1 MSKKANPTVVGGFAL
16 GAIALAVLAIILL
29 GSGSLFHYRPK
40 AVAYFQGN
48 IQGLTIGAPV
58 TLDGVSIGTVTD
70 IKIEVTRDLVPLIP
84 VYMEFEP
91 ERLHLHGLPDVGSRD
106 QPLLK
111 AAIARGLHARLASQ
125 SLVTGQLLVD
135 LSLDKNEATRLV
147 GADPSTVEIPT
158 SLSEIEKLK
167 NALSNVPL
175 DDIATTLLRTL
186 NDIDAVV
193 KSPQIPALLTSLAE
207 ASKSIN
213 ELAATTRNELPPL
226 IANVNQTVKTAGGTL
241 GTANATLTEMRGT
254 FATANRLLN
263 TDIRGAVDAAQ
274 KTVLRANQLLSDTSS
289 LVAQSSAQRYDIDQ
303 ILRNLSATTRSLR
316 GFSDEIDR
324 RPNSIILGK

>member
-1 MSKKANPTVVGGFAL
+1 MSKKANPALVGGFAL
-16 GAIALAVLAIILL
+16 GAIALAVIAIILL
-29 GSGSLFHYRPK
+29 GSGSLFRYRPK
-40 AVAYFQGN
+40 AVAFFQGN
-48 IQGLTIGAPV
+48 IQGLTVGAPV

-70 IKIEVTRDLVPLIP
+70 ISIQVTRDLVPLIP
-84 VYMEFEP
+84 VYMEFDP
-91 ERLHLHGLPDVGSRD
+91 ERMHFQGIAETKD
-106 QPLLK
+106 QAILK

-135 LSLDKNEATRLV
+135 LSLDKNEPSRLV

-158 SLSEIEKLK
+158 ALSEIEKLK
-167 NALSNVPL
+167 NALSNIPL
-175 DDIATTLLRTL
+175 DDIAKTLLRTL

-193 KSPQIPALLTSLAE
+193 KSPQIPALLTSLAD

-226 IANVNQTVKTAGGTL
+226 IANVSQTVKTASGTL
-241 GTANATLTEMRGT
+241 GTANATLNEMRTT
-254 FATANRLLN
+254 FATTNRLLN
-263 TDIRGAVDAAQ
+263 TDVRGMVDSAQ
-274 KTVLRANQLLSDTSS
+274 KTAQHADQLLSDTSS

-316 GFSDEIDR
+316 GFTDEIDR
-324 RPNSIILGK
+324 RPNAVILGK

>member
-1 MSKKANPTVVGGFAL
+1 MSKKANPTIVGGFAL
-16 GAIALAVLAIILL
+16 GAIALAVIAVILL
-29 GSGSLFHYRPK
+29 GSGSLFGYRPK
-40 AVAYFQGN
+40 AVAFFQGN
-48 IQGLTIGAPV
+48 IQGLMVGAPV

-84 VYMEFEP
+84 VYMEFDP
-91 ERLHLHGLPDVGSRD
+91 ERLHFHDFAEAD
-106 QPLLK
+106 AKNQAILK

-135 LSLDKNEATRLV
+135 LSFDPNETTRLA
-147 GADPSTVEIPT
+147 GADPTTVEIPT

-167 NALSNVPL
+167 NVLSNIPL

-186 NDIDAVV
+186 NDIDTIV
-193 KSPQIPALLTSLAE
+193 KSPQIPALLTSLAD

-226 IANVNQTVKTAGGTL
+226 IANVNQTVKTASGTL
-241 GTANATLTEMRGT
+241 GTADATLSEMRGT
-254 FATANRLLN
+254 FGTANRLLN
-263 TDIRGAVDAAQ
+263 TDIRGMVDAAQ
-274 KTVLRANQLLSDTSS
+274 KAVQRANQLLSDTSG
-289 LVAQSSAQRYDIDQ
+289 LVAQSSVQRYDIDQ

-316 GFSDEIDR
+316 SFTDEIDR
-324 RPNSIILGK
+324 RPNAIILGK